1 MGEMLARTT
10 PWVSKRH
17 ALHKAQSR
25 EQPAEVP
32 LSPFHSLVFWL
43 KQLLVLPCPDLRH
56 AAGEVEPTE
65 VLGAGDS
72 ITKHG
77 PIRRHELDDVG
88 RKPGF
93 QQDLVDGVAGKQ
105 GRVAGL
111 PQHHVSLQT
120 EHSEC
125 TGERLPA
132 LT

>member
-1 MGEMLARTT
+1 M
-10 PWVSKRH
+10 
-17 ALHKAQSR
+17 
-25 EQPAEVP
+25 
-32 LSPFHSLVFWL
+32 VFWL
-43 KQLLVLPCPDLRH
+43 KQLLVLPRPDLRH